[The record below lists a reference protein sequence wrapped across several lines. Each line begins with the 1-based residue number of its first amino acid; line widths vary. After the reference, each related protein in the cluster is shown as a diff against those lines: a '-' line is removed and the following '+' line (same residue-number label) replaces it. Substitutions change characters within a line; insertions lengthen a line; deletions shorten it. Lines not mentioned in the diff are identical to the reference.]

1 MFTRL
6 YFQMSAVT
14 ELIYF
19 ELIESIRQ
27 EYCLLITLF
36 KSIINIINRTCVVFL
51 ISNIFIWKRTYESQ
65 KNEFL
70 QLIWSFHLIHSVFF
84 PHLLIVLLQR
94 ISSVLV
100 LLYLIIFHI
109 VLFVQTKSVFI
120 IDFLISP
127 PCSFLHG
134 CNFFKWCF

>member
-65 KNEFL
+65 KNVFL

-84 PHLLIVLLQR
+84 SPFINCIATAYIFSLSVVVFNYLSHSSFCPNK
-94 ISSVLV
+94 ISIYYRFL
-100 LLYLIIFHI
+100 
-109 VLFVQTKSVFI
+109 
-120 IDFLISP
+120 DFTSM
-127 PCSFLHG
+127 
-134 CNFFKWCF
+134 